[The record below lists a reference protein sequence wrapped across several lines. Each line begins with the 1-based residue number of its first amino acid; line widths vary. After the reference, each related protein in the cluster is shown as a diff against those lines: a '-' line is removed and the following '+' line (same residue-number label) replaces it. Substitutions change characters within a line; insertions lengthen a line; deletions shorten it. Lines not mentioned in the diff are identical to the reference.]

1 MARHGETEPG
11 SAEPNG
17 DPPPGSYPPSYPPP
31 GYPAPPPGYPAP
43 PPGYPPPS
51 YPPPGY
57 PPPPPGYPPPP
68 PGYPPP
74 PPGYPPPGYPPPGY
88 PPPPPGVGRG
98 HPRHSAPLGDL
109 QPLDRWSG
117 PPEQDGHRLLDSP
130 GALPATK
137 AAAGF
142 WLVMGLLGFAVGQ
155 VIGAVFVAIA
165 AAAAG
170 EGGQLAKFAT
180 MAEPPE
186 WYVGTS
192 LVGLWIGFLAGPWAA
207 SKMRGT
213 GRFLRDLGVR
223 FRLVD
228 LAGIVVG
235 VGGQLVLDALY
246 APFLPRLKH
255 FTAPTQKLVGA
266 SHGWG
271 YLVIAVLTVFGAPF
285 FEEILFRGLAFKAL
299 ARLFAP
305 SVRAPARRRTI
316 GVAAAV
322 VVDGIL
328 FGLAHWELY
337 QFAGLA
343 VFGMLLAVVSYK
355 TGRLGMN
362 MVAHAS
368 FNLVAVLAI
377 LATSSSVVH

>member
-1 MARHGETEPG
+1 
-11 SAEPNG
+11 
-17 DPPPGSYPPSYPPP
+17 
-31 GYPAPPPGYPAP
+31 
-43 PPGYPPPS
+43 
-51 YPPPGY
+51 
-57 PPPPPGYPPPP
+57 
-68 PGYPPP
+68 
-74 PPGYPPPGYPPPGY
+74 
-88 PPPPPGVGRG
+88 
-98 HPRHSAPLGDL
+98 
-109 QPLDRWSG
+109 
-117 PPEQDGHRLLDSP
+117 
-130 GALPATK
+130 
-137 AAAGF
+137 
-142 WLVMGLLGFAVGQ
+142 MGLLGFAVGQ
-155 VIGAVFVAIA
+155 VVGAVFVAIA

-192 LVGLWIGFLAGPWAA
+192 LVGLWVGFLAGPWAA

-246 APFLPRLKH
+246 APFLPKLKH

-271 YLVIAVLTVFGAPF
+271 YLVIAILTVIGAPF

-305 SVRAPARRRTI
+305 SARGSARRRTI

-322 VVDGIL
+322 IVDGVL
-328 FGLAHWELY
+328 FGFAHWELY

>member
-1 MARHGETEPG
+1 MARHGETEQG

-17 DPPPGSYPPSYPPP
+17 DPPSATMTPAAPDQKQARVASPSPASSPAPAPAGASHDPRPAYPLASDPTSLPYPPPAYPPPAYPPPAYPPPAYPPPAYPPP
-31 GYPAPPPGYPAP
+31 GQP
-43 PPGYPPPS
+43 
-51 YPPPGY
+51 
-57 PPPPPGYPPPP
+57 
-68 PGYPPP
+68 
-74 PPGYPPPGYPPPGY
+74 
-88 PPPPPGVGRG
+88 
-98 HPRHSAPLGDL
+98 
-109 QPLDRWSG
+109 QPLDGWSG
-117 PPEQDGHRLLDSP
+117 PPAQDGPRFFDSP
-130 GALPATK
+130 GTPPATK
-137 AAAGF
+137 GAAGF

-155 VIGAVFVAIA
+155 VVGAIFVAIA

-192 LVGLWIGFLAGPWAA
+192 LVGLWVGFFAGPWAA
-207 SKMRGT
+207 SKMQGT

-228 LAGIVVG
+228 LAGILVG

-246 APFLPRLKH
+246 APFLPKLKH
-255 FTAPTQKLVGA
+255 FTAPTQRLVGA

-271 YLVIAVLTVFGAPF
+271 YLVIAVLTVCGAPF
-285 FEEILFRGLAFKAL
+285 FEEILFRGLALKAL
-299 ARLFAP
+299 TRLFAP
-305 SVRAPARRRTI
+305 SARGPTRRRAI
-316 GVAAAV
+316 GVVAAV
-322 VVDGIL
+322 VVDGGL